1 MGPRPVTALGLG
13 GNGLSPGLERALLIA
28 VALAALLAPLN
39 STMITVA
46 LPQIIEE
53 FDASVTAAGWL
64 VIGYLITMAALQPV
78 GGKLGDRFGRR
89 WLIVGGLTYF
99 AAASLGAALAP
110 SMEILLVFRVQQG
123 IAGAI
128 LAPNGVALVREIV
141 PESRRAARMGA
152 IGAAIGLAAAVGPP
166 LGGALA
172 ALAGWRAIFAVNL
185 VPILPALALAIWA
198 VPAGV
203 SGALP
208 GEPNRKKAAS
218 TPAYRSF
225 DAVGAVLLL
234 ITLGGTAGLLSQSRM
249 AEPFVPLAIGAPVLA
264 LVAAALLWRELRH
277 PDPVFQPRFF
287 RVRSFAAASGAI
299 ALSNPAMYST
309 LLTVPLLLATRSD
322 VSTVETG
329 LILGALTVGMLVFAQ
344 PGGWLADRFGRRGPV
359 VVGLAIFSVGVL
371 PLAVLGSE
379 IALPTLIVALVVAG
393 VGLGLSSAGLQTSAV
408 EAVPPEQAGSA
419 SGVFSTS
426 RYFGSIVGSS
436 VLAAVLG
443 NGAGT
448 GSGFGVIFLM
458 VSIAAF
464 LSTGLAL
471 GLRGRRNP
479 GG

>member
-1 MGPRPVTALGLG
+1 MTASRSG
-13 GNGLSPGLERALLIA
+13 GRGLSPRMERAVLIA
-28 VALAALLAPLN
+28 IALAALLAPLN

-46 LPQIIEE
+46 LPQIMEE
-53 FDASVTAAGWL
+53 FDASVTSAGWL
-64 VIGYLITMAALQPV
+64 VIGYLITMASRQPV

-110 SMEILLVFRVQQG
+110 SMEWLLAFRVQ
-123 IAGAI
+123 
-128 LAPNGVALVREIV
+128 LVREIV
-141 PESRRAARMGA
+141 PESRRAARLGA

-172 ALAGWRAIFAVNL
+172 ALAGWRAIFLVNFL
-185 VPILPALALAIWA
+185 PILPALALGFWAI
-198 VPAGV
+198 PARPFGAR
-203 SGALP
+203 SGAVR
-208 GEPNRKKAAS
+208 EAS
-218 TPAYRSF
+218 ATPTSGGRPF
-225 DAVGAVLLL
+225 DAIGAVLLL
-234 ITLGGTAGLLSQSRM
+234 VTLGGMAGLLSQSRM
-249 AEPFVPLAIGAPVLA
+249 AEPLVPLTVGVPVLA
-264 LVAAALLWRELRH
+264 LAAATLLWRELRH

-299 ALSNPAMYST
+299 ALSNLAMYST
-309 LLTVPLLLATRSD
+309 LLTVPLLLTARSD
-322 VSTVETG
+322 SSTIETG
-329 LILGALTVGMLVFAQ
+329 LILGSFTVGMLLFAQ
-344 PGGWLADRFGRRGPV
+344 PGGRLADRFGRRLPV
-359 VVGLAIFSVGVL
+359 VAGLAIFSIGVL
-371 PLAVLGSE
+371 PLAVIGSE

-443 NGAGT
+443 SGAGS
-448 GSGFGVIFLM
+448 SGAFGFIFGM
-458 VSIAAF
+458 VVIAAF

-471 GLRGRRNP
+471 GLRGRTRAPDPAGKLNP
-479 GG
+479 DVRRPEEPGD